1 MLEFVLES
9 ECFGWFILDETEPK
23 FCIISWGYCVP
34 EICVR
39 ISLIW
44 VDYLGLIVLKS
55 RGLVF
60 RIDWSM
66 GQGLLE
72 YSSFSGFYSDYL
84 SEFRF

>member
-1 MLEFVLES
+1 MFELV
-9 ECFGWFILDETEPK
+9 
-23 FCIISWGYCVP
+23 
-34 EICVR
+34 VR
-39 ISLIW
+39 VRLLW
-44 VDYLGLIVLKS
+44 VDYLGMLKS

-84 SEFRF
+84 SEFRFYEVLGILKVYWFRSCKKGEIPVRSTWDHFRV